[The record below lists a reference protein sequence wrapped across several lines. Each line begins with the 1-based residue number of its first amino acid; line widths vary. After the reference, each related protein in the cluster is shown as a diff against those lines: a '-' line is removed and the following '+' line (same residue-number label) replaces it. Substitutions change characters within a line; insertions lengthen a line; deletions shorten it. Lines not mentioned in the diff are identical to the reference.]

1 MRDSKKLSLA
11 ESIGFWLVVSGS
23 AAEQLDD
30 RWNASRQISTQQMDR
45 EFRVQLVLLSWT
57 LNGNWSEFLFTAII
71 YMGQREYLGK
81 AGIKGGITQ
90 EGSFSRIFYLAE
102 CENLTSVG
110 VHRTAFRRR
119 ICGTA
124 VKRRVDG
131 TPRFPSWMREAG
143 PPGHFFTIRARA
155 FARYFLLVDIPGIH
169 RYGWVLESSDECPGL
184 LGSGSFFAFIKASA
198 SLNDPL

>member
-11 ESIGFWLVVSGS
+11 ESIGFWLVVFGS

-57 LNGNWSEFLFTAII
+57 LNGNWSECLFTAII
-71 YMGQREYLGK
+71 YVGQREYLGK
-81 AGIKGGITQ
+81 ADIQGVTTQ

-102 CENLTSVG
+102 CKNLTSEG
-110 VHRTAFRRR
+110 LHRTAFRRR

-124 VKRRVDG
+124 VKRQVDG

-143 PPGHFFTIRARA
+143 PPDHFFEIRATV
-155 FARYFLLVDIPGIH
+155 FAR
-169 RYGWVLESSDECPGL
+169 
-184 LGSGSFFAFIKASA
+184 
-198 SLNDPL
+198 

>member
-11 ESIGFWLVVSGS
+11 ESIGFWLVGFGS

-45 EFRVQLVLLSWT
+45 EFRVQLVFLSWT

-71 YMGQREYLGK
+71 YWGRGSTWGRPASK
-81 AGIKGGITQ
+81 AGPLKRNRFL
-90 EGSFSRIFYLAE
+90 EFFYVAE

-110 VHRTAFRRR
+110 LHRTAFRRR

-124 VKRRVDG
+124 VKRQVDG

-143 PPGHFFTIRARA
+143 PPGHFFEIRATV
-155 FARYFLLVDIPGIH
+155 FAR
-169 RYGWVLESSDECPGL
+169 
-184 LGSGSFFAFIKASA
+184 
-198 SLNDPL
+198 